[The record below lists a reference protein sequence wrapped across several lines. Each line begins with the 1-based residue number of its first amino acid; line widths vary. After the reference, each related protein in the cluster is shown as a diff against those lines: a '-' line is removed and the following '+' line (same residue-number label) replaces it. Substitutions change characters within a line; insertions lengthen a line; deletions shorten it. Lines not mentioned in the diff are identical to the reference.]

1 MLPALALA
9 SVGLQ
14 LGGNLLQGQESY
26 KQAKQDAAAL
36 EWNADNAEREGR
48 LMFKSIKKQGES
60 VLGAAQVGLATSG
73 FRYDSAQSV
82 EIKDEIVKNVASD
95 AMNAVLSGQ
104 LAAGSMRRQARE
116 IRSAARESRNLGI
129 VTTFAG
135 AGLAAFGASK

>member
-82 EIKDEIVKNVASD
+82 EIKDEIVTTPLEEVVSHPKELDRSLIDLAK
-95 AMNAVLSGQ
+95 VLD
-104 LAAGSMRRQARE
+104 
-116 IRSAARESRNLGI
+116 
-129 VTTFAG
+129 
-135 AGLAAFGASK
+135 